1 MTDTAPE
8 RVEGEEQHVWDRRK
22 VSEQSKQE
30 LAEYIHH
37 GETDKAL
44 RKLFRLQIGEQVAD
58 HPPTRDMSVAI
69 TVNEPLAD
77 NERIGLE
84 IGVDGETRTVFVPA
98 DGSEVRFGSF
108 EDGEYGLSASGTVLR
123 ESSGDG
129 LEHTETTI
137 ESAEITMPTNATID
151 TKSSAYGSVATAKI
165 TVESVT
171 LEGSQ

>member
-8 RVEGEEQHVWDRRK
+8 RVEGGEQHVWDRRK

-44 RKLFRLQIGEQVAD
+44 RKLFRLQIGENVAD
-58 HPPTRDMSVAI
+58 HPPTRDVSISV

-77 NERIGLE
+77 NERIGVE
-84 IGVDGETRTVFVPA
+84 IAVGGETHTVFVPA
-98 DGSEVRFGSF
+98 GGSGVGFGPF
-108 EDGEYGLSASGTVLR
+108 EDGVYGFSASGTVLR
-123 ESSGDG
+123 ESSGG
-129 LEHTETTI
+129 ELEYTETTI
-137 ESAEITMPTNATID
+137 ESTEITMPDTLTID
-151 TKSSAYGSVATAKI
+151 TKNSAYESTPTAEL